1 MSDEHSHLHAEID
14 VELAHVQMSSDTP
27 EDDEPEREPYE
38 TRLRSLHEAVV
49 AEERTD
55 RRG

>member
-14 VELAHVQMSSDTP
+14 VELAHVQASSDAP

-49 AEERTD
+49 TQERTD
-55 RRG
+55 RRD

>member
-14 VELAHVQMSSDTP
+14 VELAHVQMSSDAP

-38 TRLRSLHEAVV
+38 IRLRILHEAVV

-55 RRG
+55 RRS